1 MSSISI
7 NGNKYLPDNFKKV
20 DLQGKDIETYLK
32 ENSGNIKNNF
42 KDEIYVAKGN
52 DLYVAEFKNFPKS
65 DLKKENIS
73 FVDIPD
79 AEIKLI
85 DDEIEKH
92 KIAKVSISGTQD
104 KELEKF
110 IRKTLDIDNGDNLS
124 FDDIIGKL
132 RNLEEKG
139 KGKYLN
145 IDVVPVPVKGAKN
158 GEVELKVSVI
168 ENPKKINFKG
178 VSQDDAK
185 KLEELF
191 KGDLTKEN
199 IQKGIDQIKDYF
211 RNHPS
216 KMLPD
221 NQNFPSLTYELD
233 DKGNLNFII
242 NVIDLPSKANLK
254 VYTPTSEG
262 SLGIQALN
270 EEDNKLIAETFKQPL
285 NPKNIEEG
293 MKKLN
298 DYYAKKG
305 FILVNPNLNINNS
318 GELDIHVIKVKS
330 PTKINVTGM
339 EVFNAEDISNKF
351 KKPLSSDS
359 INEGIEAIKQMY
371 KDKGYLLL
379 GPSEGVEVY
388 TNGEELRVN
397 IHVAKFDGFEVYGN
411 SDTKDNTIIR
421 ELADIKQG
429 KPLNLNDL
437 ENAINRL
444 RGTGLF
450 SNVGYNLVPTKDG
463 KVKVNIIVNE
473 QKNNEFSLFGGYS
486 IGGGLFGGGGV
497 TFGNLGGT
505 GQSLSIKGEVG
516 TRRLGGSITYTN
528 PWLTDKKV
536 GFSTSLYGYRWDNT
550 QTTEFRVGNTT
561 NFNIPLGKD
570 YLNTKWSLNPS
581 LRTEYIGIDPRFS
594 SSGTGKDFLVMPKVG
609 LNYNSLDNNSN
620 PKEGTK
626 FNISAGLGTG
636 TATFG
641 QFDTSVKHYIPL
653 TSDKKLTLNLGAS
666 GGVQVGNTPYYE
678 KYNTWNTPMVYGRAQ
693 NSLERDQYYAVGSAN
708 LKYNVWGPISLVAG
722 TTVGGIGKN
731 ITDLGAGGGIEVNV
745 FGMPISITA
754 GAKYNPVT
762 GEKGTAINLN
772 IFRVD
777 F

>member
-7 NGNKYLPDNFKKV
+7 NGSKYLPDNFKKI

-32 ENSGNIKNNF
+32 ENAENINNNF
-42 KDEIYVAKGN
+42 KDEIFVAKGN

-85 DDEIEKH
+85 NDESEKH
-92 KIAKVSISGTQD
+92 KISKVSITGTQNKD
-104 KELEKF
+104 LEKF
-110 IRKTLDIDNGDNLS
+110 IRKTLDIDNGDSLS
-124 FDDIIGKL
+124 FDDIVSKL
-132 RNLEEKG
+132 RSLEEKG

-145 IDVVPVPVKGAKN
+145 IDVVPVPIKGVKN

-178 VSQDDAK
+178 VSSEDAK
-185 KLEELF
+185 KLGELF
-191 KGDLTKEN
+191 KGDLTREN

-211 RNHPS
+211 KNHPT
-216 KMLPD
+216 KMLPE
-221 NQNFPSLTYELD
+221 NPSYPSLTYELD
-233 DKGNLNFII
+233 DKGNLNFTV
-242 NVIDLPSKANLK
+242 NAIDIPSKANFK

-262 SLGIQALN
+262 NLSLQSLN
-270 EEDNKLIAETFKQPL
+270 EEDLKLINETFKQTL

-298 DYYAKKG
+298 EYYAKKG
-305 FILVNPNLNINNS
+305 FMLVNPNLNINSS
-318 GELDIHVIKVKS
+318 GELDIQVIKVKA
-330 PTKINVTGM
+330 PTKINVSGM
-339 EVFNAEDISNKF
+339 EVFDAEDISNKF

-359 INEGIEAIKQMY
+359 INQGIESIKNMY
-371 KDKGYLLL
+371 KESGYILL
-379 GPSEGVEVY
+379 GPSEGVEVD

-397 IHVAKFDGFEVYGN
+397 LHVAKFGGFEIYGN
-411 SDTKDNTIIR
+411 SDTKNETIKR
-421 ELADIKQG
+421 ELGDIKEG
-429 KPLNLNDL
+429 KPLNIKYL
-437 ENAINRL
+437 ERAIDRL
-444 RGTGLF
+444 RETGLF
-450 SNVGYNLVPTKDG
+450 SNVGYNLEPTKDG

-473 QKNNEFSLFGGYS
+473 QKTSEFSLFGGYS
-486 IGGGLFGGGGV
+486 VGGGLFGGGGV
-497 TFGNLGGT
+497 AFGNLGGT
-505 GQSLSIKGEVG
+505 GQTLSLKGEIG

-536 GFSTSLYGYRWDNT
+536 GFATSLYGYRWDNT

-581 LRTEYIGIDPRFS
+581 LRTEYIGIEPMFS
-594 SSGTGKDFLVMPKVG
+594 SSGTGKDFLVMPKLG
-609 LNYNSLDNNSN
+609 LNYNSLDNNAN

-636 TATFG
+636 TSTFG
-641 QFDTSVKHYIPL
+641 QFDASVKHYIPV
-653 TSDKKLTLNLGAS
+653 TKDKKLTLNLSAS

-678 KYNTWNTPMVYGRAQ
+678 KYNAFNTPMVYGRAQ

-708 LKYNVWGPISLVAG
+708 LKYNIWGPVSLVAG

-731 ITDLGAGGGIEVNV
+731 ATDIGAGGGIEVNI
-745 FGMPISITA
+745 FGMPISVTA

-762 GEKGTAINLN
+762 GEKGTAINFN